1 MHFGGVRRFGGHSA
15 RRPVV
20 LPLIVCYLLFSTLFR
35 IRSHTARSIAA
46 FGLAAAGGA
55 AVALGFHMT
64 ALAVACVLVCS
75 IVIIKHVRKRAPF
88 KTTPCFSR
96 SPTGAKS
103 AAFLRSREKYSSASA
118 PCEA

>member
-1 MHFGGVRRFGGHSA
+1 MHFDGVRRFGGHSA
-15 RRPVV
+15 RRPVA

-64 ALAVACVLVCS
+64 ALAVACVLVCA
-75 IVIIKHVRKRAPF
+75 IVIIKHVRKRR
-88 KTTPCFSR
+88 T
-96 SPTGAKS
+96 
-103 AAFLRSREKYSSASA
+103 L
-118 PCEA
+118 